1 MREYYPYPEA
11 MLDMYDGPDYYNVPI
26 GDVLGLQDY
35 ARTTTVSSDSI
46 LERRLNL
53 SFGFR
58 DLNNDL
64 WQFNKDTLIG
74 YDMPDFTMPIS
85 WRDNIFS
92 SDDQTGGVFFRF
104 REEFENMSTGDTYSV
119 DSTIRFTLDSVESVT
134 VPSPAV
140 GSILSLSFVVLL
152 YRKSKTKKYKSWIVI
167 CL

>member
-1 MREYYPYPEA
+1 
-11 MLDMYDGPDYYNVPI
+11 
-26 GDVLGLQDY
+26 
-35 ARTTTVSSDSI
+35 
-46 LERRLNL
+46 
-53 SFGFR
+53 
-58 DLNNDL
+58 
-64 WQFNKDTLIG
+64 
-74 YDMPDFTMPIS
+74 MPDFTMPIS